1 MISPQRLELFNES
14 SLPEA
19 ITLHANQPGF
29 FSVLVLRAA
38 SQPRQ
43 RSYRVDLLPQVLAA
57 LDATLDSYISQATFF
72 KPNRRLVNLWHLP
85 LCFVDLDAYK
95 TEYASA
101 DPAGLS
107 LAVRQ
112 HLADTGI
119 PPASMVIHSGQ
130 GLYLKWLLKAPLPQS
145 KLPQWN
151 VVQRELINKLA
162 DFGADPKAKD
172 ASRVLRLVSTC
183 NTKQHDPVLRKV
195 RVLWV
200 EEEDGDPLLHDFEQ
214 LADAVL
220 PFTRK
225 EEEIP
230 DAGRPPGRI
239 LQFKQFKKGVEAE
252 KQAHRFSYQSLHW
265 TRVADMRTLQTLRGP
280 IAEGE
285 RETFVFLML
294 NELAKSGQVNARNF
308 PYETAALARECDSF
322 IEGTDWSMS
331 TFRTL
336 YRRVQEQ
343 EGGKYGKGE
352 GLYRYSNQKL
362 IEQLEITPDEE
373 RHMRTLISTSEK
385 YRRNKE
391 RRSEARGFQVSRL
404 ERSKKI
410 VLLHRAGLSLRRIG
424 AIVGCGHVTVANEL
438 KSPLVK
444 Q

>member
-1 MISPQRLELFNES
+1 MNSENKSRPRYRTRQFDARVSFPITSDLRKSLEEESGKEKRSMASLAREAIADLSPGSVTVGGGQKQKPAAHSRHGRTFQEAQGRNMISPQRLELFNES

-38 SQPRQ
+38 SKPRQ

-130 GLYLKWLLKAPLPQS
+130 GLYLKWLLKSPLPQS

-336 YRRVQEQ
+336 YRRV
-343 EGGKYGKGE
+343 
-352 GLYRYSNQKL
+352 
-362 IEQLEITPDEE
+362 P
-373 RHMRTLISTSEK
+373 
-385 YRRNKE
+385 
-391 RRSEARGFQVSRL
+391 
-404 ERSKKI
+404 
-410 VLLHRAGLSLRRIG
+410 G
-424 AIVGCGHVTVANEL
+424 AHGR
-438 KSPLVK
+438 
-444 Q
+444 